1 MVVKLDAVEAA
12 PLDPDP
18 EADAPFSPV
27 MLEPGSEVE
36 GFLRGS
42 VLLAGPAALR
52 LPALLVMEEIEED
65 DGMVKT
71 RRKTLLQS
79 RRTLEMIA
87 LLGLCPP
94 IFGGPHRFDCPCFY
108 VLLLF
113 KTTKVTSY

>member
-1 MVVKLDAVEAA
+1 MKPLVVKLDAVEAA

-42 VLLAGPAALR
+42 VLLTGPALR
-52 LPALLVMEEIEED
+52 LPALGTEGIEED

-79 RRTLEMIA
+79 RRTLENDRSARLVSTNIRWSTP
-87 LLGLCPP
+87 LRLSLFLCS
-94 IFGGPHRFDCPCFY
+94 
-108 VLLLF
+108 V
-113 KTTKVTSY
+113 VV